1 MTALV
6 RSELIKAF
14 STRTAWAM
22 PLAMFLVTAAF
33 TAIGAFFLVYAELP
47 VGGTTIRA
55 RDAMD
60 EAVLARMVYT
70 GAVQMGYLLTLVL
83 GILVMGSEYRHR
95 TLTATLRTAL
105 VLVLP
110 FAVVLPVLGT
120 LHVVEMEA

>member
-33 TAIGAFFLVYAELP
+33 TAIGGFFLVYAELP

-55 RDAMD
+55 RDTMD

-70 GAVQMGYLLTLVL
+70 GAVQMASWRWGR
-83 GILVMGSEYRHR
+83 S
-95 TLTATLRTAL
+95 TATAPSPRPCRRCPA
-105 VLVLP
+105 
-110 FAVVLPVLGT
+110 GDG
-120 LHVVEMEA
+120 